1 MTTVE
6 LVLQI
11 IAFGLALWLGLY
23 LLSRNLTDRRLLLAG
38 LGLIVYAIGL
48 ALDLLAGFAL
58 DDWLM
63 VWQRPFVYLLVLPP
77 HPIGP

>member
-63 VWQRPFVYLLVLPP
+63 VWQRPFLYLPTQR
-77 HPIGP
+77 